1 MQRPWAG
8 LGHRLL
14 GLQGSALVG
23 RVSSPAAPRLCPW
36 IFTPHTLSSLFSW
49 PPRPPFLQASSS
61 GVFHSLHGA
70 FHPNRCSQSPCH
82 MTWTQIIQAGST
94 YCPRR
99 RVTLS
104 NWAPCTCHTGPCLPR
119 PERGQVSINTRCTSS
134 CRAGPSLR
142 RGRVCFL
149 ARLGRAAAEGPRLL
163 PRRPQPFRFSFPQRE
178 AAWPAAL
185 GRGSSTPG
193 LLPSAA
199 RRKRRP
205 ERGPLEANRRWDANH
220 KELLH
225 LFASHTASR
234 VASRLWWAAGPA
246 WLPLLSSGPG
256 WTSGVL
262 HTDPQ
267 YSVLPAHIL
276 LFFPGQVRA
285 PAEA

>member
-8 LGHRLL
+8 LDHRLL

-36 IFTPHTLSSLFSW
+36 TFTPHTLSSLFSW

-104 NWAPCTCHTGPCLPR
+104 NWAPCTCRTGPCLPR
-119 PERGQVSINTRCTSS
+119 PERGQVSRNTRCTSS

-163 PRRPQPFRFSFPQRE
+163 P
-178 AAWPAAL
+178 PAAAAVSL
-185 GRGSSTPG
+185 LLPTEGSGLASSSRPEEVAPWGSSLQLPG
-193 LLPSAA
+193 GS
-199 RRKRRP
+199 
-205 ERGPLEANRRWDANH
+205 EGQ
-220 KELLH
+220 
-225 LFASHTASR
+225 
-234 VASRLWWAAGPA
+234 
-246 WLPLLSSGPG
+246 SG
-256 WTSGVL
+256 
-262 HTDPQ
+262 DP
-267 YSVLPAHIL
+267 
-276 LFFPGQVRA
+276 
-285 PAEA
+285 